1 MTGQTTGSD
10 VCQEAARLVRAG
22 EFSEAIALYREELER
37 DERSIAAHRGLAAA
51 SFLTGDYDAAI
62 EHFTRVT
69 RLDPRCGKSLINL
82 GAAYNRLGKHD
93 KAVETLRRGTQ
104 IEKSAEGFY
113 NLGIA
118 QRHLGQLA
126 MAISAYREAIRRAPE
141 MVEAYLNLA
150 NAYLEMGNHQQA
162 ITNYTKALEIRPEFE
177 QARVGL
183 EAAEQAVKK
192 SRGAISPFGRLV
204 GAQPAAASEQP
215 STAANAKWNDWT
227 EQELM
232 EHRQELRQLSYRVQ
246 AAGHEFC
253 THLKQQVEPRLA
265 EVNRAV
271 GEGKSAMHMLVEAR
285 ADFHRALEEWVAMR
299 TRLDIVMDELR
310 AAK

>member
-37 DERSIAAHRGLAAA
+37 DERNVEAHRGLAAA
-51 SFLTGDYDAAI
+51 SFLTGDYEAAV

-82 GAAYNRLGKHD
+82 GAAYNRLGQHD

-104 IEKSAEGFY
+104 VEKSAEGFY

-126 MAISAYREAIRRAPE
+126 MAISAYREAIRRAPQ

-162 ITNYTKALEIRPEFE
+162 ITNYNKALEIRPEFE

-204 GAQPAAASEQP
+204 GAQPAASEQP
-215 STAANAKWNDWT
+215 AAAPKWQDWT

-232 EHRQELRQLSYRVQ
+232 EHRQQLRQLSYRIQ
-246 AAGHEFC
+246 EAGHEFC
-253 THLKQQVEPRLA
+253 AHLKTHVEPKLA

-271 GEGKSAMHMLVEAR
+271 GEGKSAMHVLVEAR
-285 ADFHRALEEWVAMR
+285 ADFHRALEEWSAMR
-299 TRLDIVMDELR
+299 TRLDMVMDELR
-310 AAK
+310 AEK